1 MAPKVYDILRSPLST
16 WLKVQCY
23 FGSKYLLPTLPPPL
37 YSNFL
42 MTKLGVSVT
51 AAVASLFMDPW
62 TVDPLNGYALL
73 AVAVMGFVP
82 PVFTLVLLH
91 SHRVESWFATALVLA
106 SYIFNT
112 ITFFMLHKTLS
123 AWKPDTDAMTE
134 SLTELLGSGAC
145 GGNSAVHLCR
155 QFGGLEPLTYLNG
168 FFNRGSIPNIKTI
181 PVLWG
186 WTTLALIVALVAQLY
201 RSRAAMLSQKT
212 IQSEHG
218 KEKLLVPGGGQPQK
232 QQQWRQ
238 HRLAKGGLLESRLA
252 PTTAQPIRV
261 ASLVFTSILF
271 SLALAYN
278 FRVVRQYQM
287 MDVIDE
293 NDWSFG
299 QVVGV
304 LFWAPPLLDAAHSV
318 LKKLRRGDVVSGA
331 AARLQTHY
339 KPVEERPA
347 AVDDALFSL
356 HDAPTRRHT
365 VMTPEDGRISPD
377 SRTSLNRGV
386 GVPSDYWRDSR

>member
-1 MAPKVYDILRSPLST
+1 
-16 WLKVQCY
+16 
-23 FGSKYLLPTLPPPL
+23 
-37 YSNFL
+37 
-42 MTKLGVSVT
+42 
-51 AAVASLFMDPW
+51 
-62 TVDPLNGYALL
+62 
-73 AVAVMGFVP
+73 
-82 PVFTLVLLH
+82 
-91 SHRVESWFATALVLA
+91 
-106 SYIFNT
+106 
-112 ITFFMLHKTLS
+112 
-123 AWKPDTDAMTE
+123 
-134 SLTELLGSGAC
+134 
-145 GGNSAVHLCR
+145 
-155 QFGGLEPLTYLNG
+155 
-168 FFNRGSIPNIKTI
+168 
-181 PVLWG
+181 
-186 WTTLALIVALVAQLY
+186 
-201 RSRAAMLSQKT
+201 MLSQKT

-252 PTTAQPIRV
+252 PTAQPIRV